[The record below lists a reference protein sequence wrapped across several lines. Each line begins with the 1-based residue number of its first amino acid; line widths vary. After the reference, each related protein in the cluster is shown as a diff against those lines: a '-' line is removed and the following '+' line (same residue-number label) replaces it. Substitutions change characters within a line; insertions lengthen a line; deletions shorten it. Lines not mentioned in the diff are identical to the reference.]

1 MRDAEERV
9 SLVLAESGRAVGGT
23 ERVVWEL
30 ATRLPRNRFEVRVW
44 LSDDPGVDEFAAA
57 LEAQE
62 IPVDRVGE
70 VDSRWDWKGMLQT
83 WRKLRGSRA
92 SLLHVHH
99 VWPAADRY
107 LASLAGL
114 EGIPHFI
121 VTEHIVG
128 QPNSAAQKS
137 LKRRELMRADAV
149 TAVCSA
155 VADSLARDYG
165 VPRQRLRVVPNGADP
180 PDENAEWEEA
190 RTWREKLG
198 AGQLR
203 PLWVSAARLEEQKGH
218 DVFLAAL
225 AELNRRGVEFT
236 AAIAGE
242 GSKRLELERQIAER
256 GLGSRVRLL
265 GQLENLGPLL
275 LAADAVVLASRWEG
289 LPLTLLEA
297 LARGRP
303 VVATSVGGIPD
314 VIEDNVTGRLIAS
327 GQSTPLAD
335 ALADFAR
342 RSDAALRLGR
352 NGQRRVRESYGWER
366 VVEQFEAVYD
376 EVLGLATFVP
386 GPAEQE
392 AE

>member
-114 EGIPHFI
+114 AGIPHFI

-342 RSDAALRLGR
+342 RSDAALKLGR

>member
-1 MRDAEERV
+1 M

-114 EGIPHFI
+114 AGIPHFI

-342 RSDAALRLGR
+342 RSDAALKLGR

>member
-1 MRDAEERV
+1 V
-9 SLVLAESGRAVGGT
+9 SLVLAESGRSVGGT

-30 ATRLPRNRFEVRVW
+30 ATRLPRHRFEVRVW
-44 LSDDPGVDEFAAA
+44 LSDDPGIDEFAAA

-62 IPVDRVGE
+62 VPVDRVGE

-83 WRKLRGSRA
+83 WRRLRGSRA

-107 LASLAGL
+107 LASLANL
-114 EGIPHFI
+114 AGIPHLI

-128 QPNSAAQKS
+128 QSHSTAQRS

-149 TAVCSA
+149 TAVCGA
-155 VADSLARDYG
+155 VAESLTRDYG
-165 VPRQRLRVVPNGADP
+165 VPRNRLRVVPNGADP
-180 PDENAEWEEA
+180 PDEQAEWESA
-190 RTWREKLG
+190 RRWRDQLG
-198 AGQLR
+198 AALLR

-225 AELNRRGVEFT
+225 GELRSRGVEFT

-242 GSKRLELERQIAER
+242 GSQRPQLERQIAE
-256 GLGSRVRLL
+256 LELASCVRLL
-265 GQLENLGPLL
+265 GRLEDLGPLL

-303 VVATSVGGIPD
+303 VVATAVGGIPD
-314 VIEDNVTGRLIAS
+314 VIEDGVTGRLLPP
-327 GQSTPLAD
+327 GDST
-335 ALADFAR
+335 ALANALAEFAR
-342 RSDAALRLGR
+342 KSDAALKLGH
-352 NGQRRVRESYGWER
+352 NGQRRVRESYTWDR
-366 VVEQFEAVYD
+366 VMEQFEAVYD
-376 EVLGLATFVP
+376 EALGLATFAP
-386 GPAEQE
+386 GVGGRELT
-392 AE
+392 

>member
-1 MRDAEERV
+1 VRDAEERV

-114 EGIPHFI
+114 AGIPHFI

>member
-114 EGIPHFI
+114 AGIPHFI